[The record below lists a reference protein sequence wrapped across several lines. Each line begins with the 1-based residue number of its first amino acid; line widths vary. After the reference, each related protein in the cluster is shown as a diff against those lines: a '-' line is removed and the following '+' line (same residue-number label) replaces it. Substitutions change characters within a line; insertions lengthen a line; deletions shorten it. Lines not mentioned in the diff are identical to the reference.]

1 MEKTLRK
8 TLIYRFLKKE
18 RFETLLKKIEW
29 RNLHS
34 KWRFLH
40 SEWRK
45 CSGKKKRDKFQKK
58 VRNASEK
65 D

>member
-29 RNLHS
+29 R
-34 KWRFLH
+34 
-40 SEWRK
+40 K
-45 CSGKKKRDKFQKK
+45 CSGKKRRDKFEKK
-58 VRNASEK
+58 IRNAYKKDGKEK
-65 D
+65 TKF